1 MYDLKHVLYEAPA
14 LAIIEYGEDV
24 GEIIVI
30 VNASRIG
37 FGIVLMQVGRD
48 GKRYPIRFNSG
59 L

>member
-1 MYDLKHVLYEAPA
+1 MHDLKHALCEAPA
-14 LAIIEYGEDV
+14 LAVIEYGEDV

-37 FGIVLMQVGRD
+37 FRIILIQVGRD